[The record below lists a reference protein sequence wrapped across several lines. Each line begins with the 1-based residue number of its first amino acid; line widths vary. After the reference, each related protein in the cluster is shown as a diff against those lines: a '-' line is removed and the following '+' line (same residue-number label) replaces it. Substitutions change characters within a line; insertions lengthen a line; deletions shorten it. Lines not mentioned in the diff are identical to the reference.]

1 MEKKQKEKTPTRR
14 RGRQNAVN
22 DIDVQTTDDYEN
34 ILALED
40 DSVETKDILD
50 AEYAV
55 NTEKSLDTRI
65 EVRDVLSNEHR
76 PPSDDDGNNI
86 AVTIA
91 SRDPLQLQEPRNLHT
106 TGKHNV

>member
-1 MEKKQKEKTPTRR
+1 MDKKQKEKTPTRR
-14 RGRQNAVN
+14 RSRQNAA
-22 DIDVQTTDDYEN
+22 DEIDVQTTDDYEN

-40 DSVETKDILD
+40 ASVETKDILD

-65 EVRDVLSNEHR
+65 EVRDVLTNDHR

-86 AVTIA
+86 AVTSA
-91 SRDPLQLQEPRNLHT
+91 SRDPLQLETPRNLHI
-106 TGKHNV
+106 TGKTSL